1 MGMVYEDDHENDA
14 RASCISTRA
23 EILSTAIAET
33 PMRIHKDF
41 LFMPLRWFSICC
53 FVFMMWIAA
62 VAHAQQPGVLEGR
75 VMDPSGAVIPGASVL
90 VEPQNSGPS
99 KPCRP
104 MEKGAIASLG

>member
-1 MGMVYEDDHENDA
+1 MIYENDHENDA
-14 RASCISTRA
+14 QASRISTRA
-23 EILSTAIAET
+23 KFLSTVAAEAA
-33 PMRIHKDF
+33 MRIHKGF
-41 LFMPLRWFSICC
+41 SCMPLRWFSICC
-53 FVFMMWIAA
+53 LVLMMWIAA